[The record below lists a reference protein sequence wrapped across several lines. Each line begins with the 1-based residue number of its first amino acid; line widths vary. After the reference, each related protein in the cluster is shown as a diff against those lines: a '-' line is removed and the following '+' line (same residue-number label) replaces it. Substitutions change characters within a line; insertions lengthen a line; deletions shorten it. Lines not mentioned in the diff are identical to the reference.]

1 LNDWGRVLDGQR
13 RYFRSGATLPLAF
26 RQGQLGKLDR
36 LLKENETPIARAL
49 AADLGKPTLEAYAA
63 ETGFLRSEIRFALAH
78 LAHWVTPERVPSPL
92 ALFPAS
98 SRIEREPL
106 GVVLVIAP
114 WNFPIQLTLG
124 PWIAAL
130 AAGNCAI
137 LKPSE
142 VAPHSSKLLC
152 QLLEENFPE
161 ELVAVAPGG
170 PETSRALL
178 QLRFDRILFTGGL
191 AVAREV
197 ALAAAKTLSPLT
209 LELGGKN
216 PVVLDTDCD
225 LALAGRR
232 ISWAKFLNA
241 GQSCVAPDYVLVP
254 EERRAELIGRIAEN
268 VRRSFGEDPRRSPDY
283 ARIVAPH
290 HYDRMEALVQHGRIA
305 LGGDRDRDSLYFAP
319 TVMEEVPP
327 GSPPLEEEIFGPILP
342 IVSYRDP
349 EEAIAFASRHPDPL
363 ALYLFSNRKDFQ
375 RRILRAIPSGGAAVN
390 DLVLQFMNPR
400 LPFGG
405 RGSSGVGEY
414 HGRFG
419 FELFS
424 HKRAIVQGARFLDIP
439 LRYPPYRGKL
449 GWPKRILG

>member
-1 LNDWGRVLDGQR
+1 LNDWAPVLECQR
-13 RYFRSGATLPLAF
+13 RYFRTGATFPLAF
-26 RQGQLGKLDR
+26 RRAQLLKLDR
-36 LLKENETPIARAL
+36 LLRENETRIAQAL

-63 ETGFLRSEIRFALAH
+63 ETGFLRAEIRYALTH
-78 LAHWVTPERVPSPL
+78 LSRWMAPERVPSPL

-114 WNFPIQLTLG
+114 WNFPVQLTLG
-124 PWIAAL
+124 PWIGAL

-142 VAPHSSKLLC
+142 IAPHSSKLLC
-152 QLLEENFPE
+152 QLLEENFPR
-161 ELVAVAPGG
+161 ELVAVATGG
-170 PETSRALL
+170 AETSQALL
-178 QLRFDRILFTGGL
+178 QLRFDRILFTGGR

-197 ALAAAKTLSPLT
+197 AAAAAKTLSPLT

-216 PVVLDTDCD
+216 PVILDTDFD
-225 LALAGRR
+225 LGLAARR

-241 GQSCVAPDYVLVP
+241 GQTCIAPDYVLVP
-254 EERRAELIGRIAEN
+254 ERRKAELIQKLAEN
-268 VRRSFGEDPRRSPDY
+268 VRRSFGQDPRRSPDY
-283 ARIVAPH
+283 GRIVSAH
-290 HYDRMEALVQHGRIA
+290 HFDRIEGILKHGRIT
-305 LGGDRDRDSLYFAP
+305 LGGDRDRDSLYIAP
-319 TVMEEVPP
+319 TVMEDAPP

-342 IVSYRDP
+342 IVPYQDLDD
-349 EEAIAFASRHPDPL
+349 AIAFANQHPDPL
-363 ALYLFSNRKDFQ
+363 ALYVFSSRKHVQ
-375 RRILRAIPSGGAAVN
+375 RKVLRGIPSGGSAVN

-424 HKRAIVQGARFLDIP
+424 HKRAVVQGARFLDIP

-449 GWPKRILG
+449 GWLKRILR

>member
-1 LNDWGRVLDGQR
+1 LNDWAPVLECQR
-13 RYFRSGATLPLAF
+13 RYFRTGATLSLTF
-26 RQGQLGKLDR
+26 RQEQLRKLDR
-36 LLKENETPIARAL
+36 LLRENEARIAQAL
-49 AADLGKPTLEAYAA
+49 AADLGKPALEAYAA
-63 ETGFLRSEIRFALAH
+63 ETGFLRSETRFALAH
-78 LAHWVTPERVPSPL
+78 LSRWMTPERVPSPL

-106 GVVLVIAP
+106 GTVLVIAP
-114 WNFPIQLTLG
+114 WNFPVQLTLG
-124 PWIAAL
+124 PWIGAL
-130 AAGNCAI
+130 AAGNCTI

-152 QLLEENFPE
+152 QLLEENFPR
-161 ELVAVAPGG
+161 ELVAVATGG
-170 PETSRALL
+170 VETSQALL

-197 ALAAAKTLSPLT
+197 AAAAAKTLSPLT

-241 GQSCVAPDYVLVP
+241 GQTCIAPDYVLVP
-254 EERRAELIGRIAEN
+254 EDRRAELIQRIAEN
-268 VRRSFGEDPRRSPDY
+268 VRRSFGEEPRRSPDY

-290 HYDRMEALVQHGRIA
+290 HFDRIEALLQHGRIT
-305 LGGDRDRDSLYFAP
+305 LGGERDRDSLYVAP
-319 TVMEEVPP
+319 TVMEDAPP

-342 IVSYRDP
+342 IVPYRDL
-349 EEAIAFASRHPDPL
+349 EEAIAFANRHPDPL

-375 RRILRAIPSGGAAVN
+375 RRVLRAVPSGGAAVN

-405 RGSSGVGEY
+405 RGSSGAGEY

-424 HKRAIVQGARFLDIP
+424 HKRAVVQGARFLDIP

-449 GWPKRILG
+449 GWLRRILG